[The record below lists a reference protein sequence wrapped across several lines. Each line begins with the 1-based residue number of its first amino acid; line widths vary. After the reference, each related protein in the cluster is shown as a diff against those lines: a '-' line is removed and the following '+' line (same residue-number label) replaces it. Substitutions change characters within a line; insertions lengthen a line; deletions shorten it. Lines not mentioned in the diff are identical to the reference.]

1 MAMTMHVDIVSAEKE
16 IFSGTAEFLLAPAEQ
31 GEVGILP
38 RHSEM
43 LCMLTPGQVMVRL
56 VGGEEQWIY
65 VAGGILEVQ
74 PHVVTILS
82 DTAEHAYDLDEAK
95 IMEAKRKAQET
106 MANRSSEFDYA
117 QAQAELAEAVAQ
129 LRAIEKLRK
138 GKGRSTN

>member
-16 IFSGTAEFLLAPAEQ
+16 VFSGTVEFLLAPAEQ

-43 LCMLTPGQVMVRL
+43 LCMLSPGQVMVRL

-82 DTAEHAYDLDEAK
+82 DTAEQAYDLDEAK
-95 IMEAKRKAQET
+95 IIEAKRKAQEA
-106 MANRSSEFDYA
+106 MAQRSSEFDYA
-117 QAQAELAEAVAQ
+117 QAQAELLEALAQ
-129 LRAIEKLRK
+129 LRVLEKIRKTK
-138 GKGRSTN
+138 GKPQG